1 MRELLAA
8 ALLVP
13 SAALGS
19 GYSLPSVVP
28 RDLAMA
34 GSLVASQDSAA
45 AAYENPASLSRL
57 SGLDVSLSGAIL
69 GNGSTWTTT
78 TGIFPSPASTEL
90 QPAFPAAGYVSWSGT
105 LGDRGWGVGAG
116 VSVPGGGNVAWPEG
130 WAGRHEI
137 QSVDQKVFGAYL
149 TAGVEVIPEIR
160 VGGGLVYYH
169 TTEKLTVYQRIPG
182 PPGAT
187 DGLVTV
193 GDAGGAVSFDLSA
206 DVQPL
211 RGFPLRFGVDYKHQ
225 ALQRLEGNVNFAFPP
240 PLQPLYPNQ
249 KVTHVLPFPNVLN
262 VGVSWWVIP
271 ELQVTLAWTLDRYSV
286 YGSDTFTGQTIDP
299 TTGRPVSISVP
310 RNYGNGSVFRLGVA
324 WRALP
329 GLELRA
335 GGLYDRS
342 GVDAAVFDPSLPD
355 ASVWAISGGVGYDFA
370 GWISASAGFFHAWYD
385 TLVSTNP
392 SFPGSYDGYAWIAS
406 VGLRFSW
413 DPAAKR

>member
-34 GSLVASQDSAA
+34 GSLVAAQDGAA
-45 AAYENPASLSRL
+45 AALGNPASLSRL
-57 SGLDVSLSGAIL
+57 SGLEVSLSGALL
-69 GNGSTWTTT
+69 GSGSTWTTT
-78 TGIFPSPASTEL
+78 TGLSPSPASTEL
-90 QPAFPAAGYVSWSGT
+90 QPAFPASGFVSWSGT
-105 LGDRGWGVGAG
+105 LWGRGWGVGAG
-116 VSVPGGGNVAWPEG
+116 VSVPGGVNVTWPEG

-137 QSVDQKVFGAYL
+137 QALDRKVLGACL
-149 TAGVEVIPEIR
+149 AAGVEVIPEIR

-169 TTEKLTVYQRIPG
+169 TTEKLTVVRQIPG

-193 GDAGGAVSFDLSA
+193 GDAGGAASFDLSA
-206 DVQPL
+206 DIQPV
-211 RGFPLRFGVDYKHQ
+211 RGFPLRIGVDYKHQ
-225 ALQRLEGNVNFAFPP
+225 AFQRLEGNVNFAFPP
-240 PLQPLYPNQ
+240 PLQPLYPDQ
-249 KVTHVLPFPNVLN
+249 EVTHVLPFPNVLD

-271 ELQVTLAWTLDRYSV
+271 ELQVALAWTLARTSV
-286 YGSDTFTGQTIDP
+286 YGSDTFTGQTTDP
-299 TTGRPVSISVP
+299 ATGRPVSVAVP
-310 RNYGNGSVFRLGVA
+310 RNYGNGNAIRLGVA

-342 GVDAAVFDPSLPD
+342 GVDATSLHPSLPD
-355 ASVWAISGGVGYDFA
+355 GDAWAISGGLGYDFA
-370 GWISASAGFFHAWYD
+370 DWISASAGFSHAWHAAIAS
-385 TLVSTNP
+385 TLP
-392 SFPGSYDGYAWIAS
+392 SFPGTYDGFAWIAS

-413 DPAAKR
+413 SPAATR